1 MLGLAAD
8 VLAAGQTPVCEEDLF
23 ELLDGGAFEAE
34 MGVADHP
41 ARGVVRQ
48 QVVFQVD
55 GLPGPCDVLQEQF
68 PFPFAGRDDLQ
79 SGRMARVFLYFAYRL
94 WNPS

>member
-48 QVVFQVD
+48 QVVSRSMVCRAPAMSCRSSSHF
-55 GLPGPCDVLQEQF
+55 LSPDVMTSR
-68 PFPFAGRDDLQ
+68 PAG
-79 SGRMARVFLYFAYRL
+79 
-94 WNPS
+94 